1 MGELIFPTLTLCLLQ
16 QQAHAPT
23 CLKKNLMNKDL
34 KQIKTLLDSEV
45 KSRNNTS
52 ELSLEKPDPLLIAS
66 QYQDESIALICA
78 LFGYGNAGLIV
89 KFLQSLDFTLL
100 EASEEEIKK
109 AFSSHYYRFQKS
121 EDVSALF
128 IALKRLR
135 SVESIEDIFYRGY
148 KKEENI
154 LDGLWCFMET
164 LHSVYP
170 RQTRGYGFLVG
181 NVPKKV
187 PSAGTYKR
195 YMMYLRW
202 MVRKDLLDMGL
213 WSKIDKK
220 DLLMPLD
227 THTFQVSR
235 RLGLLKRKTYDM
247 KASIELTDT
256 LRTFD
261 HQDPVKYD
269 FALYRLGQE
278 KLA

>member
-1 MGELIFPTLTLCLLQ
+1 MSVLEGYSMKL
-16 QQAHAPT
+16 
-23 CLKKNLMNKDL
+23 
-34 KQIKTLLDSEV
+34 SEV
-45 KSRNNTS
+45 KALLDTEVKARNNSS
-52 ELSLEKPDPLLIAS
+52 ELSFDKPDPLFVAS

-89 KFLQSLDFTLL
+89 QFLQSLDFSLL
-100 EASEEEIKK
+100 DSSEEHIRKTL
-109 AFSSHYYRFQKS
+109 SSHYYRFQKS
-121 EDVSALF
+121 EDVAALF

-135 SVESIEDIFYRGY
+135 DEESIEDIFYAGY

-154 LDGLWCFMET
+154 LDGLWHFIEI
-164 LHSVYP
+164 LQSVYP
-170 RQTRGYGFLVG
+170 RRTQGYDFLVG
-181 NVPKKV
+181 SIPKKV
-187 PSAGTYKR
+187 SSSGTYKR

-202 MVRKDLLDMGL
+202 MVRKDALDMGL

-261 HQDPVKYD
+261 QNDPIKYD

>member
-1 MGELIFPTLTLCLLQ
+1 LELLL
-16 QQAHAPT
+16 
-23 CLKKNLMNKDL
+23 NLSE
-34 KQIKTLLDSEV
+34 IKTLLDKEV
-45 KSRNNTS
+45 KARNNSS
-52 ELSLEKPDPLLIAS
+52 EISYEKPDPLLIAS
-66 QYQDESIALICA
+66 QYKDESIALVCA
-78 LFGYGNAGLIV
+78 LFAYGNAGLIV
-89 KFLQSLDFTLL
+89 KFLQSLDFSLL
-100 EASEEEIKK
+100 ESSEEKIAKEL
-109 AFSSHYYRFQKS
+109 SSHYYRFQKS
-121 EDVSALF
+121 EDVAALF

-135 SVESIEDIFYRGY
+135 SKDSIENIFYAGY
-148 KKEENI
+148 RKEENI
-154 LDGLWCFMET
+154 LDGLWCFIET

-170 RQTRGYGFLVG
+170 RQTRGYSFLVG
-181 NVPKKV
+181 SVPKKV
-187 PSAGTYKR
+187 RSAGTYKR

-202 MVRKDLLDMGL
+202 MVRKDALDMGL

-235 RLGLLKRKTYDM
+235 RLGLLNRKTYDM

-261 HQDPVKYD
+261 EKDPIKYD